1 MLFLRPGHLVSTVA
15 GILST
20 ARASKSLPF
29 GLLFSFAWR
38 HKLAALREGFVGNQS
53 LWDRLL
59 LDGARTKTLGWAASV
74 REVIVSGGPVPEDAL
89 TPARVALSIPLVN
102 AFTHPLC
109 TAPVLATHPLDLQD
123 FTRAAPSSVF
133 HEKSEAADGYARSAP
148 FGPPSVNVE
157 TKLVGVDDEAVENA
171 MDPEGTLLVRGPPVA
186 RRVSLAAF
194 VKSAS
199 AAGSS
204 PFSTG
209 GVLSASVSGEDY
221 VNVNI
226 EGAEGEAVAPA
237 KEGENEGWTSC
248 EVRARVMTNGSF
260 VLV

>member
-1 MLFLRPGHLVSTVA
+1 M
-15 GILST
+15 
-20 ARASKSLPF
+20 
-29 GLLFSFAWR
+29 
-38 HKLAALREGFVGNQS
+38 
-53 LWDRLL
+53 
-59 LDGARTKTLGWAASV
+59 
-74 REVIVSGGPVPEDAL
+74 PEDAL

-109 TAPVLATHPLDLQD
+109 AAPVLATHPLDLQD
-123 FTRAAPSSVF
+123 FARAATTSAFSEKLSSDNGT
-133 HEKSEAADGYARSAP
+133 AAEGYARSAP
-148 FGPPSVNVE
+148 FGPPAVNVE

-194 VKSAS
+194 VRSAVAS
-199 AAGSS
+199 AAASG
-204 PFSTG
+204 PFATTG

-226 EGAEGEAVAPA
+226 EGAVEGAAAEAR
-237 KEGENEGWTSC
+237 EEETDGWTSC
-248 EVRARVMTNGSF
+248 DARARVMTNGSF